1 MKKRKAVKKTAA
13 KKHTTKKSQ
22 AKSKRAA
29 TTAAKRKA
37 LNGRR
42 KKSRVKSARSRKAKA
57 KTVRGKTSRKRLAT
71 ATKKPRAERVL
82 GRSPAADPREFSRG
96 EMASRQAGQSGD
108 IQGLSDRAGADSESI
123 EELIDE
129 GNAFEADA
137 VEGVERAGNSTRE
150 VRTRQVPEDD
160 VPGEYLDED

>member
-13 KKHTTKKSQ
+13 KRQAKKKSGT
-22 AKSKRAA
+22 KSKRAA
-29 TTAAKRKA
+29 SARVAKRKTSGA
-37 LNGRR
+37 K
-42 KKSRVKSARSRKAKA
+42 KKSAKSAKA
-57 KTVRGKTSRKRLAT
+57 KTVRGKTSRKKSTT
-71 ATKKPRAERVL
+71 ATKKPRVER
-82 GRSPAADPREFSRG
+82 GPASDPREFGRSQV
-96 EMASRQAGQSGD
+96 ASRQAGQSGD
-108 IQGLSDRAGADSESI
+108 TQGLSNRAGADSESI

>member
-13 KKHTTKKSQ
+13 KKQAKKKSGT
-22 AKSKRAA
+22 KSKRVASA
-29 TTAAKRKA
+29 RVAKRKA
-37 LNGRR
+37 SGA
-42 KKSRVKSARSRKAKA
+42 KKQTAKSAKA
-57 KTVRGKTSRKRLAT
+57 KTVRGKALRKKSAT
-71 ATKKPRAERVL
+71 VATKKRRGERVL
-82 GRSPAADPREFSRG
+82 GRRPTADPREFSRG
-96 EMASRQAGQSGD
+96 EVASRQAGQSGD
-108 IQGLSDRAGADSESI
+108 IQGLSNRAGADSESI